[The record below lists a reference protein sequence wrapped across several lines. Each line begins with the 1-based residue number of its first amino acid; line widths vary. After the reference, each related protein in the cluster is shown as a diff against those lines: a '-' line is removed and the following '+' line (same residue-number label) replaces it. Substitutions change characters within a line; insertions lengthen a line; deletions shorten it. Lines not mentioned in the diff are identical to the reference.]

1 MNRINQGNKLI
12 SRFGRRIRQR
22 GVVMPIVVIGLLAML
37 AMVGLAIDSSH
48 AFVNMT
54 RLQNT
59 ADAAALA
66 AAKVY
71 DQISITASI

>member
-37 AMVGLAIDSSH
+37 AMV
-48 AFVNMT
+48 V
-54 RLQNT
+54 
-59 ADAAALA
+59 AL
-66 AAKVY
+66 
-71 DQISITASI
+71 